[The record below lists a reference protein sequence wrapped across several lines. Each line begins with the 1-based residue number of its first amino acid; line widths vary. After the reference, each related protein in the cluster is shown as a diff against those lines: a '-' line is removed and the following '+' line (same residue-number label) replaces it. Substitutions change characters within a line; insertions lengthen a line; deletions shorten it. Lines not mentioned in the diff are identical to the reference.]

1 MKIILSKDVSGL
13 GSAGDIINVKDGYG
27 RNYLIPKG
35 FAFTANEKSIK
46 DIEFKKRMIQKA
58 ISTEMTKAKA
68 LVQKL
73 SETDISITKKV
84 GEEGRLFGSVTT
96 KEISDALEAKGL
108 TVNHKHIVVESPI
121 KKSGV
126 YEVDVKVFREV
137 RGKLKVWV
145 VAEESEN

>member
-13 GSAGDIINVKDGYG
+13 GSAGDIIKVKDGYA
-27 RNYLIPKG
+27 RNYLVPKG
-35 FAFTANEKSIK
+35 FAFIANEKSIK
-46 DIEFKKRMIQKA
+46 DIEFKKRMIQKRIA
-58 ISTEMTKAKA
+58 NEMTKAEA
-68 LVQKL
+68 LVKQL
-73 SETDISITKKV
+73 AETDVSITKKV

-96 KEISDALEAKGL
+96 KEIAKALEEKGL
-108 TVNHKHIVVESPI
+108 TVSHKNIIVESPI

-137 RGKLKVWV
+137 KGKLKVWV